1 MDNDDFFLNKKRF
14 DFIDLFA
21 GIGGFHIAA
30 EQLGGRCVFA
40 AEWDEKAREVY
51 KKNFYK
57 NNKELFD
64 LGFFAE
70 DVTKIEVEKIPK
82 FDFLFAGFPCQPFSK
97 GGYRKGFEDTRGT
110 LFFDIARIIDH
121 HKPNFILLENV
132 SNLASHDNGRTFKII
147 NETLDNL
154 GYALNLKPIIISP
167 DEFGMPVIRS
177 RVYIPAVRKDIL
189 NSNRFF
195 LDFSNYMCKSFGL
208 EKIIDKTKKDKKYYI
223 SKYEEKVLDMWNEF
237 YKNIDLDVIGF
248 PVWAE
253 KFNTEEDISNLPK
266 WKQGFILKNRDLY
279 KRNKKFIDLW
289 LNKHNNL
296 EWVNPTH
303 RKMEWQAGSDI
314 KDIYEGL
321 IQFRPSGVRI
331 KRPDKFSTLVAM
343 NHSQIIGKYK
353 RRLTPDE
360 TKRLQSFPENFDV
373 HQDDN
378 FALKQL
384 GNAVNSRIVKMIV
397 NEMLKMA

>member
-1 MDNDDFFLNKKRF
+1 M
-14 DFIDLFA
+14 
-21 GIGGFHIAA
+21 
-30 EQLGGRCVFA
+30 
-40 AEWDEKAREVY
+40 
-51 KKNFYK
+51 
-57 NNKELFD
+57 
-64 LGFFAE
+64 
-70 DVTKIEVEKIPK
+70 
-82 FDFLFAGFPCQPFSK
+82 
-97 GGYRKGFEDTRGT
+97 
-110 LFFDIARIIDH
+110 
-121 HKPNFILLENV
+121 
-132 SNLASHDNGRTFKII
+132 
-147 NETLDNL
+147 DNL
-154 GYALNLKPIIISP
+154 GYDLNLKPIIISP